1 MHSLEGMVPPDELIT
16 CSDELFDQAK
26 NHLLTKGLRAKVM
39 LTLFIGRMDLGEGDD
54 PPLQLTLQEFE
65 KSDELARMGKEW
77 FVHMIHKVAES
88 GASDAVIVIS
98 EAWGLEIGDKSMTRE
113 EALAKGEEAID
124 THGGS
129 LEHHPD
135 RTECLLVAAYSRT
148 HDYYRQELMLR
159 DSAGKVVE
167 FRPIH
172 KAITPRGESKNVME
186 SRFRP
191 PKWGDWMSLE
201 EMQEQIRTA
210 AKQMARDLLHW
221 LRGGGNGAPKSDH

>member
-1 MHSLEGMVPPDELIT
+1 MHSRDGMVPPDELIT

-26 NHLLTKGLRAKVM
+26 HHLLTKGTRAKVA
-39 LTLFIGRMDLGEGDD
+39 LTLFVGRMDLGEEEDA
-54 PPLQLTLQEFE
+54 PLQLTIQQFE

-77 FVHMIHKVAES
+77 FARMIHKLAES

-98 EAWGLEIGDKSMTRE
+98 EAWGLEIGDKSMSRD
-113 EALAKGEEAID
+113 EAWARSEEAIEA
-124 THGGS
+124 HGGS

-159 DSAGKVVE
+159 DATGKVAE

-172 KAITPRGESKNVME
+172 KTITPRGEGKPEME

-191 PKWGDWMSLE
+191 PKWGEWMSLE
-201 EMQEQIRTA
+201 EIQERNRAA
-210 AKQMARDLLHW
+210 AKQVARDLLHW
-221 LRGGGNGAPKSDH
+221 LRGGGNGAPRTDH